1 MATTLKKT
9 IKKKSPLDKLLAN
22 FSAQLEEASKGMTLR
37 ELRES
42 EKKFNAT
49 LDRAVAARKSRRET
63 A

>member
-1 MATTLKKT
+1 MKSSKTQPQDATEALLETVGEHIDEGAKKMNR
-9 IKKKSPLDKLLAN
+9 K
-22 FSAQLEEASKGMTLR
+22 

-42 EKKFNAT
+42 EKRFNDV